1 MLAPQ
6 MSCYDGSMRPIA
18 IRKLPAIVLGLALA
32 SLFLRPTDV
41 AAGEG
46 IGLHAAKAPVA
57 SGLYEGY
64 SPILRAPYGSLD
76 ERTARSLP
84 RWLEVTSKGETS
96 EVVFLPERRV
106 VWRLTYGPD
115 GLIEKKVTVGGAPFT
130 ESRFRYEQ
138 GALVE
143 KSVTGVGSG
152 GARVYQY
159 VRDADGRITE
169 RRGPVSRNSYYG
181 SDPKKDRVLFTWDAA
196 GVTLDYVLGAQIVRR
211 DRYDAGGRLLRTDL
225 GRPATDPKGRLSLI
239 YQRDASGRLVGVQ
252 RQWFGAPARPARPDR
267 RDPAV
272 KWLHLGTLPPVV
284 ERSEVLLLL
293 GRPERHSRDAGSSD
307 NSIRDQYAKDCW
319 LNQISELT
327 YDSAEMLS
335 SYGQTCI
342 CGLCV
347 AAESGPRAPAGAEL
361 LGRDEHW
368 RDGLWLRLDERVD
381 VTPDHRVM
389 TPSGPRPASELR
401 AGDVVL
407 TEDGS
412 ARPLRSVRRLPAGP
426 ARLGVNLRTT
436 SGYFAAGGLLFES
449 EIPRSCM
456 DPVQVRSGR

>member
-1 MLAPQ
+1 MLAPRTNW
-6 MSCYDGSMRPIA
+6 YDGSMCSIA
-18 IRKLPAIVLGLALA
+18 MRNVSALVLGLALA
-32 SLFLRPTDV
+32 GLVLRPTDT

-64 SPILRAPYGSLD
+64 SPILRAPYGPLD
-76 ERTARSLP
+76 ERTTRTLP

-96 EVVFLPERRV
+96 EVVFLPDRHV

-115 GLIEKKVTVGGAPFT
+115 GLLEKKVTVDGAPFT

-143 KSVTGVGSG
+143 KSVTGIGA
-152 GARVYQY
+152 GARTYQY
-159 VRDADGRITE
+159 VKDADGRIKE
-169 RRGPVSRNSYYG
+169 RRGPISRNSYYG
-181 SDPKKDRVLFTWDAA
+181 SDPTKDRVVFTWDAA
-196 GVTLDYVLGAQIVRR
+196 GVTLDYVLGTQIVRR
-211 DRYDAGGRLLRTDL
+211 DRYDAAGRLLRTDL

-239 YQRDASGRLVGVQ
+239 YQRSASGLLIGVQ
-252 RQWFGAPARPARPDR
+252 RQWFGAPARPARPDH
-267 RDPAV
+267 RDAAV

-307 NSIRDQYAKDCW
+307 HGIRDQYAKDCW

-335 SYGQTCI
+335 SYGQNCI
-342 CGLCV
+342 CGFCV
-347 AAESGPRAPAGAEL
+347 AAESGPRAPAGTEL
-361 LGRDEHW
+361 LGTDEHW

-381 VTPDHRVM
+381 VTPEHRVM
-389 TPSGPRPASELR
+389 TPTGPRPASELR

-407 TEDGS
+407 TEDGT

-426 ARLGVNLRTT
+426 ARLGVNLRTR
-436 SGYFAAGGLLFES
+436 SGRFAAGGLLFES
-449 EIPRSCM
+449 ELPTPCTE
-456 DPVQVRSGR
+456 PVRIRTGR